1 MNAESLLALAGA
13 TIVFALIPG
22 PGVMAI
28 VAQALARG
36 FRPAVLWTAGQAAGD
51 MVYLLTALLGLGWIA
66 AQLGDGF
73 VVLRYAGAAYLVWM
87 GLRAWMAK
95 PPASL
100 AAGAPPA
107 PRAGGRFFLG
117 GMCVSLGNPK
127 AIAFYCGFL
136 PAFVDMTALTPVRVG
151 IIVAVI
157 LPIVLLVPV
166 GYAWVAARGRR
177 AVRSTRLWTVANRG
191 AGTVMIGCG
200 VAVAA
205 E

>member
-1 MNAESLLALAGA
+1 MNIHALLALAGA
-13 TIVFALIPG
+13 TTVFALIPG
-22 PGVMAI
+22 PGIMAV
-28 VAQALARG
+28 VAQALTRG

-51 MVYLLTALLGLGWIA
+51 MVYLLTALLGLGWVA

-73 VVLRYAGAAYLVWM
+73 VVLRYAGAAYLIWM
-87 GLRAWMAK
+87 GLKAWMAK
-95 PPASL
+95 PPAPD
-100 AAGAPPA
+100 APAPA
-107 PRAGGRFFLG
+107 PRACGRFFLG

-136 PAFVDMTALTPVRVG
+136 PAFVDMTALTPARVG
-151 IIVAVI
+151 TIVAVI
-157 LPIVLLVPV
+157 LPIVFLVPV
-166 GYAWVAARGRR
+166 GYAWLAARGRR
-177 AVRSTRLWTVANRG
+177 AARASRLWTVANRG